1 MDEVTALNAVE
12 LCEKYPNHKAT
23 GVQKKKKTP
32 EEIEREE
39 ALKVF
44 GIKKED

>member
-1 MDEVTALNAVE
+1 MDEVTALNAIE
-12 LCEKYPNHKAT
+12 LCTKYPNHKAT

-39 ALKVF
+39 ALRVF
-44 GIKKED
+44 GVKKED